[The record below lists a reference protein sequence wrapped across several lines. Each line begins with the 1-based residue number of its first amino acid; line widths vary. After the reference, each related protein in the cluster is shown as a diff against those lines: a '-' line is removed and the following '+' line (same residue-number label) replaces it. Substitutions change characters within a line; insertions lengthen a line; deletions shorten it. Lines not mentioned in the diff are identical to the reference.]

1 MNMITNIDSS
11 ILSLIIIATVS
22 LLSVGIWFIIWLT
35 STLKQRSIIK
45 KLERMTK
52 MARSIW
58 DEEDY
63 D

>member
-1 MNMITNIDSS
+1 MITNIDGS
-11 ILSLIIIATVS
+11 ILSLIIIAIVS
-22 LLSVGIWFIIWLT
+22 LISVGIWFIIWLT

-58 DEEDY
+58 LEEDY

>member
-1 MNMITNIDSS
+1 MITNIDSPV
-11 ILSLIIIATVS
+11 LSLIIIATVS

-45 KLERMTK
+45 NLERMTK

-58 DEEDY
+58 LEEDY

>member
-1 MNMITNIDSS
+1 MNMITNLDSS

>member
-1 MNMITNIDSS
+1 MSNIDGS
-11 ILSLIIIATVS
+11 ILSLIIIAAVS
-22 LLSVGIWFIIWLT
+22 LISVGIWFIIWLT

-58 DEEDY
+58 LEEDY

>member
-1 MNMITNIDSS
+1 MITNIDGS
-11 ILSLIIIATVS
+11 ILSLIIISTIS
-22 LLSVGIWFIIWLT
+22 LISVGIWFIIWLT

-58 DEEDY
+58 LEEDY

>member
-11 ILSLIIIATVS
+11 VLSLIIIATVS

-58 DEEDY
+58 LEEDY

>member
-1 MNMITNIDSS
+1 MDSTINTTFIS
-11 ILSLIIIATVS
+11 IIIIATVS

-35 STLKQRSIIK
+35 SFIKQRSIIK

>member
-35 STLKQRSIIK
+35 GVIKQRSIIK
-45 KLERMTK
+45 KFERMAK
-52 MARSIW
+52 MARGIW

>member
-1 MNMITNIDSS
+1 MMSNIDGS
-11 ILSLIIIATVS
+11 ILSLIIIAAVS
-22 LLSVGIWFIIWLT
+22 LISVGIWFIIWLT
-35 STLKQRSIIK
+35 TTLKQRSIIK

-58 DEEDY
+58 LEEDY

>member
-1 MNMITNIDSS
+1 MITNIDGP
-11 ILSLIIIATVS
+11 ILSLIIIAAVS
-22 LLSVGIWFIIWLT
+22 LISVGIWFIIWLT
-35 STLKQRSIIK
+35 TTLKQRSIIK

-58 DEEDY
+58 LEEDY

>member
-1 MNMITNIDSS
+1 MNMITNIDSPV
-11 ILSLIIIATVS
+11 LSLIIIATVS

-58 DEEDY
+58 LEEED

>member
-1 MNMITNIDSS
+1 MMSNIDGS
-11 ILSLIIIATVS
+11 ILSLIIIAIVS
-22 LLSVGIWFIIWLT
+22 LISVGIWFIIWLT

-58 DEEDY
+58 LEEDY

>member
-1 MNMITNIDSS
+1 MSIIDGS
-11 ILSLIIIATVS
+11 ILSLIIIAAVS
-22 LLSVGIWFIIWLT
+22 LISVGIWFIIWLT

-58 DEEDY
+58 LEEDY

>member
-1 MNMITNIDSS
+1 MMSNIDGS
-11 ILSLIIIATVS
+11 ILSLIIIAAVS
-22 LLSVGIWFIIWLT
+22 LISVGIWFIIWLT

-58 DEEDY
+58 LEEDY

>member
-1 MNMITNIDSS
+1 MSNIDGS
-11 ILSLIIIATVS
+11 ILSLIIIAAVS
-22 LLSVGIWFIIWLT
+22 LISVGIWFIIWLT

-58 DEEDY
+58 LEEDY
-63 D
+63 V

>member
-1 MNMITNIDSS
+1 MITNIDGP
-11 ILSLIIIATVS
+11 ILSLIIISTVS

-58 DEEDY
+58 LEEDY